1 MQNSFLQDIEH
12 KEEIASA
19 AFDSYLTDSK
29 NLFKLT
35 LKQVNRSLI
44 QSRTKGLC
52 LHRVWIS
59 EKSFQKGFNTQS
71 QKLCFTNTK

>member
-29 NLFKLT
+29 NLFELT
-35 LKQVNRSLI
+35 LKQVNFRSLI
-44 QSRTKGLC
+44 QSRTEGLY
-52 LHRVWIS
+52 LHTVWIS

-71 QKLCFTNTK
+71 RKLF